1 MYEFAYF
8 IIGLTIQSICIYLI
22 FIYISKKK
30 INISSIS
37 ILASIMVFSNKIISY
52 FFFIPILLYLFKH
65 EKGNRSSENLNLIYF
80 YSVYSLFFFSVFS
93 YLFTIIGQAIL
104 DEGLINQLYWIMNFS
119 IIPFLP
125 VICNIIL
132 LRLFKPNL
140 DFLRKNQN
148 EINQSFLLI
157 INILLTICCTIQFT
171 GYWIEKYLLRGDNP
185 IRLYMIAFFIAIIS
199 TLLIYLNRK
208 TKELDR
214 RQIAALKDDQLAHLT
229 AYIQQVETMYDEIR
243 SFRHDYHNVLISLR
257 ESLNTKDLNI
267 IETNY
272 DTIIRKEGI
281 TVPDAQF
288 SLAKLNNIR
297 TLPIKG
303 VLSNKIFQAWQ
314 KKIQVQVEIEDIIEN
329 EAIDGFDYVRIVSIL
344 LDNAIEAAEKAD
356 SPWLSIVFLNQGYP
370 KEIKL
375 IIDNTCSREAILMDQ
390 ITEKGYSTKGDERGL
405 GLFNIRKLLE
415 DHSNVFLQTESNE
428 NIFRQTLIIK
438 EQEQ

>member
-1 MYEFAYF
+1 MTDYIIELPSLFMQTTMILIIYHSLSQIKVHASHV
-8 IIGLTIQSICIYLI
+8 IGLTIIT
-22 FIYISKKK
+22 
-30 INISSIS
+30 
-37 ILASIMVFSNKIISY
+37 IIGNFFFSY
-52 FFFIPILLYLFKH
+52 FFFILIIFYLFLVYPNFKQN
-65 EKGNRSSENLNLIYF
+65 KFNMIFF
-80 YSVYSLFFFSVFS
+80 YSIFSLFTYSVFGYFITVVIYS
-93 YLFTIIGQAIL
+93 VIDKNYSQKVNFLL
-104 DEGLINQLYWIMNFS
+104 DLTLIPIF
-119 IIPFLP
+119 P
-125 VICNIIL
+125 VVGNSL
-132 LRLFKPNL
+132 VLKLFKPNL

-148 EINQSFLLI
+148 EINQRFILI

-171 GYWIEKYLLRGDNP
+171 GYWIEKNLFDGNNP

-272 DTIIRKEGI
+272 DTILRKEGI

>member
-1 MYEFAYF
+1 MLNF
-8 IIGLTIQSICIYLI
+8 ILHSLLQSISFL
-22 FIYISKKK
+22 FVF
-30 INISSIS
+30 SSIS
-37 ILASIMVFSNKIISY
+37 ENKNKVKTFVILSLMIIFGLNFFDYFVFIPMIFY
-52 FFFIPILLYLFKH
+52 FFLLGKDENNSIL
-65 EKGNRSSENLNLIYF
+65 SYF
-80 YSVYSLFFFSVFS
+80 YSVYSIFFVSLLGYF
-93 YLFTIIGQAIL
+93 IILISEFIL
-104 DEGLINQLYWIMNFS
+104 RESFFQEYYKFLNLTLIPIFPVLCNQL
-119 IIPFLP
+119 FLK
-125 VICNIIL
+125 
-132 LRLFKPNL
+132 LFKPNL
-140 DFLRKNQN
+140 NFLRKHQN
-148 EINQSFLLI
+148 EINQRFLLI

-171 GYWIEKYLLRGDNP
+171 GYWIEKNLFDGNNP

-288 SLAKLNNIR
+288 SLAELNNIR

-390 ITEKGYSTKGDERGL
+390 ITKKGYSTKGDERGL

>member
-1 MYEFAYF
+1 M
-8 IIGLTIQSICIYLI
+8 
-22 FIYISKKK
+22 
-30 INISSIS
+30 
-37 ILASIMVFSNKIISY
+37 
-52 FFFIPILLYLFKH
+52 
-65 EKGNRSSENLNLIYF
+65 NLIYF

>member
-1 MYEFAYF
+1 MLNF
-8 IIGLTIQSICIYLI
+8 ILHSLLQSISFL
-22 FIYISKKK
+22 FVF
-30 INISSIS
+30 SSIS
-37 ILASIMVFSNKIISY
+37 ENKNKVKTFVILSLMIIFGLNFFDYFVFIPMIFY
-52 FFFIPILLYLFKH
+52 FFLLGKDENNSIL
-65 EKGNRSSENLNLIYF
+65 SYF
-80 YSVYSLFFFSVFS
+80 YSVYSIFFVSLLGYF
-93 YLFTIIGQAIL
+93 IILISEFIL
-104 DEGLINQLYWIMNFS
+104 RESFFQEYYKFLNLTLIPIFPVLCNQL
-119 IIPFLP
+119 FLK
-125 VICNIIL
+125 
-132 LRLFKPNL
+132 LFKPNL
-140 DFLRKNQN
+140 NFLRKHQN
-148 EINQSFLLI
+148 EINQRFLLI

-171 GYWIEKYLLRGDNP
+171 GYWIEKNLFDGNNP

>member
-8 IIGLTIQSICIYLI
+8 LIGLTIQSICIYLI

>member
-1 MYEFAYF
+1 MIDSFLFELIA
-8 IIGLTIQSICIYLI
+8 IVQSVSIYLI
-22 FIYISKKK
+22 YNAISNSKK
-30 INISSIS
+30 STYR
-37 ILASIMVFSNKIISY
+37 ILMLILICIVGDYLFSYLS
-52 FFFIPILLYLFKH
+52 FIPAILGLFFLGRITGKQ
-65 EKGNRSSENLNLIYF
+65 EQKLIYF
-80 YSVYSLFFFSVFS
+80 YSIYSFFFFSIFS
-93 YLFTIIGQAIL
+93 YLFFISIS
-104 DEGLINQLYWIMNFS
+104 YIMNS
-119 IIPFLP
+119 DGYYYSKILLNLTLIPLLP
-125 VICNIIL
+125 VLCNQQFL
-132 LRLFKPNL
+132 KLFKPNL

-148 EINQSFLLI
+148 EINQRFILI

-171 GYWIEKYLLRGDNP
+171 GYWIEKNLFDGNNP

-272 DTIIRKEGI
+272 DTILSKEGI